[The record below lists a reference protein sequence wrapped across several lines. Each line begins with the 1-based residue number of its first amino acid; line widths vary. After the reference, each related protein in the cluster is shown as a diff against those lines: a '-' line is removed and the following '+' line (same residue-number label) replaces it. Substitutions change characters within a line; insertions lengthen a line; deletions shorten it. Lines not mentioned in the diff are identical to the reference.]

1 MADLFNQPVLKME
14 FQAVHKRENNPASE
28 FHLEQFRKKFTHDC
42 YEVLQL
48 LVSGE
53 RLTVRGAVIS
63 GLSNSLPR
71 RILDLK
77 KFGVKI
83 SDQWQGKRE
92 YIEYYMTSEDK
103 SMLAEL
109 LMSKMEIAA

>member
-1 MADLFNQPVLKME
+1 MTDLFNQPVLKME

-28 FHLEQFRKKFTHDC
+28 FHLEQFRKKFTRDC
-42 YEVLQL
+42 YAVLQA
-48 LVSGE
+48 LVGGE

-71 RILDLK
+71 RILDLR
-77 KFGVKI
+77 KFGVQI
-83 SDQWQGKRE
+83 SDQWRGKHE
-92 YIEYYMTSEDK
+92 YIEYFMSAEDK
-103 SMLAEL
+103 SKLAEL